1 MDKLPFAG
9 LDVFFAVHKHGS
21 LRSAASA
28 LGVQP
33 PAISYQLKALEDRIG
48 VALFV
53 RTTRS
58 VKLTEAGRTL
68 LTKAQPAI
76 SDLVEALEAARA
88 SGQSR
93 KGTIRITLPL
103 DAYEIAIAKKLAAFQ
118 TLYPDIIL
126 EMSFNEATEDIVAEG
141 FHAGVRQGDIIA
153 DDMIAVRLS
162 PPAKEAV
169 FGSPDYFDRHG
180 RPDRPEDLVRHTCI
194 QYRYIASKRIAEWQF
209 HGDDGITT
217 IDVRGNLIFN
227 STAAVLSAARDGLG
241 ISWLFRQSVDD
252 DLRAGRLETVLEP
265 YSIERPGYFLFYPRA
280 NARIEVLRVFI
291 DFMRD
296 RPGTNALMPPQ
307 H

>member
-9 LDVFFAVHKHGS
+9 LEVFFAVHKHGS

-28 LGVQP
+28 LEVQP
-33 PAISYQLKALEDRIG
+33 PAVSYQLKALEERIG

-68 LTKAQPAI
+68 LAKAQPAVA
-76 SDLVEALEAARA
+76 DLFEALEAARS

-93 KGTIRITLPL
+93 KGTIRVTLPL
-103 DAYEIAIAKKLAAFQ
+103 DAYEMAIAKKLAAFQ
-118 TLYPDIIL
+118 QRYPDIVL
-126 EMSFNEATEDIVAEG
+126 ELSFNEATEDIVAEG

-153 DDMIAVRLS
+153 EDMIAVRLS

-169 FGSPDYFDRHG
+169 FASPGYFERHG
-180 RPDRPEDLVRHTCI
+180 RPSRPEDLMRHTCI
-194 QYRYIASKRIAEWQF
+194 RYRYIASQRIAEWQF
-209 HGDDGITT
+209 HGDNGITT
-217 IDVRGNLIFN
+217 IDVGGLLIFN

-241 ISWLFRQSVDD
+241 VSWLFRQSVED
-252 DLRAGRLETVLEP
+252 DLRAGRLETVLEDF
-265 YSIERPGYFLFYPRA
+265 SVERPGYFLFYPRA
-280 NARIEVLRVFI
+280 NARIEVLRLFI

-296 RPGTNALMPPQ
+296 RPRVETV
-307 H
+307 

>member
-21 LRSAASA
+21 LRGAASA

-68 LTKAQPAI
+68 LAKAQPAVADL
-76 SDLVEALEAARA
+76 SDALEAARA
-88 SGQSR
+88 SGRSR

-103 DAYEIAIAKKLAAFQ
+103 DAYEMAIAKKLAAFQ
-118 TLYPDIIL
+118 ALYPDIVL
-126 EMSFNEATEDIVAEG
+126 EMSFNEAIEDIIAEG

-180 RPDRPEDLVRHTCI
+180 RPDRPEDLIRHSCI

-209 HGDDGITT
+209 HGNDGPITV
-217 IDVRGNLIFN
+217 DVSGTLIFN
-227 STAAVLSAARDGLG
+227 NTAAVLSAARDGLG
-241 ISWLFRQSVDD
+241 ISWLYRQSVED
-252 DLRAGRLETVLEP
+252 DLRAGRLETVLET

-280 NARIEVLRVFI
+280 NARIEVLRLFI

-296 RPGTNALMPPQ
+296 RSRGRKA
-307 H
+307 